1 MKFIDFITWYL
12 FNFMLSSKD
21 DNKKPPLIDLVN
33 LNINDYKKAK
43 DATTKATSSD
53 TVCTPG
59 TSANK

>member
-1 MKFIDFITWYL
+1 
-12 FNFMLSSKD
+12 MLSSKD